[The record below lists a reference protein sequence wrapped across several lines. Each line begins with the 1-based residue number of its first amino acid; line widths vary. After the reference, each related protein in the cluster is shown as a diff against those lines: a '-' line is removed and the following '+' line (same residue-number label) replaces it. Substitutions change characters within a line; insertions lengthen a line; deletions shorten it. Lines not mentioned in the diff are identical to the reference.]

1 MRNNAF
7 LAVGVLLASLIGTSA
22 CTSGGNASTY
32 TVEGVVSDSSVNG
45 KTIYMMR
52 YDDNRRLDSAVV
64 KDNRF
69 TFTGS
74 VDTAS
79 LCRIDVSR
87 SEFANLILE
96 SGDITVDMKNYNQPS
111 GTPLNDEF
119 ARISRSED
127 SLYQVMKDKY
137 AEYEKL
143 YEDQKELSEQWDVFL
158 EEQNK
163 GRLEEGKVLFARHND
178 DAVGYY
184 LLLSS
189 YFSSMSPE
197 EQKALF
203 LSAGPWLQSTRFVQ
217 EKLAKIEN
225 LEKTAEGSPYV
236 DVKGKDV
243 EGKDISLSDFVGKG
257 NYVLVDF
264 WASWCG
270 PCRNFNP
277 TLVKIYKKYHKLG
290 FDIIG
295 VSLDRDK
302 DSWIEGI
309 KEDGL
314 TWTQVSDLKFWQS
327 EVGQLYNVS
336 FIPQNV
342 FVDAEGNIIG
352 RKVAEGDIETLLDE
366 YLK

>member
-270 PCRNFNP
+270 PCKGEIPNIAKLHKAYKDKGLTVVGVFVWDKEDNFAKA
-277 TLVKIYKKYHKLG
+277 VKDEGITWAQI
-290 FDIIG
+290 FDTEG
-295 VSLDRDK
+295 KATDLYG
-302 DSWIEGI
+302 IEGI
-309 KEDGL
+309 PQIMLISPDGKIVKRNL
-314 TWTQVSDLKFWQS
+314 RGEYMIKTVENTLK
-327 EVGQLYNVS
+327 
-336 FIPQNV
+336 
-342 FVDAEGNIIG
+342 
-352 RKVAEGDIETLLDE
+352 K
-366 YLK
+366 

>member
-32 TVEGVVSDSSVNG
+32 TVEGVVSDSSANG

-52 YDDNRRLDSAVV
+52 YDDSRRLDSTVV

-87 SEFANLILE
+87 TAFANLVLE
-96 SGDITVDMKNYNQPS
+96 SGKITVDLENYTQPS
-111 GTPLNDEF
+111 GTPLNDAL
-119 ARISRSED
+119 ARISKSED
-127 SLYQVMKDKY
+127 SLYQVMKEKY
-137 AEYEKL
+137 EEYEAQYKDREEL
-143 YEDQKELSEQWDVFL
+143 TKQWNAYADELQKSQ
-158 EEQNK
+158 
-163 GRLEEGKVLFARHND
+163 LEEGKVLFAQHND

-184 LLLSS
+184 LIFSS
-189 YFSSMSPE
+189 RFASMSPA
-197 EQKALF
+197 EQKELL
-203 LSAGPWLQSTRFVQ
+203 LSAGPWLKSTRFVQ

-243 EGKDISLSDFVGKG
+243 EGKDISLSDFIGKG

-270 PCRNFNP
+270 PCRGEIPNLAKLHKAYKDKGLTVVGIFVWDKEENFAKA
-277 TLVKIYKKYHKLG
+277 VKEEGITWAQI
-290 FDIIG
+290 FDTEG
-295 VSLDRDK
+295 KATDFYG
-302 DSWIEGI
+302 IEGI
-309 KEDGL
+309 PQIILIAPDGKIVKRNL
-314 TWTQVSDLKFWQS
+314 RGEYMIKTVENTLK
-327 EVGQLYNVS
+327 
-336 FIPQNV
+336 
-342 FVDAEGNIIG
+342 
-352 RKVAEGDIETLLDE
+352 K
-366 YLK
+366 

>member
-225 LEKTAEGSPYV
+225 LEKTAEGS
-236 DVKGKDV
+236 
-243 EGKDISLSDFVGKG
+243 
-257 NYVLVDF
+257 
-264 WASWCG
+264 W
-270 PCRNFNP
+270 R
-277 TLVKIYKKYHKLG
+277 
-290 FDIIG
+290 
-295 VSLDRDK
+295 R
-302 DSWIEGI
+302 
-309 KEDGL
+309 
-314 TWTQVSDLKFWQS
+314 
-327 EVGQLYNVS
+327 
-336 FIPQNV
+336 
-342 FVDAEGNIIG
+342 
-352 RKVAEGDIETLLDE
+352 
-366 YLK
+366 

>member
-32 TVEGVVSDSSVNG
+32 TVEGMVSDSSVNG

-96 SGDITVDMKNYNQPS
+96 SGNITVDMKNYNQPS

-127 SLYQVMKDKY
+127 SLYQVMKEKY
-137 AEYEKL
+137 EEYEAQYKDREEL
-143 YEDQKELSEQWDVFL
+143 TKQWNAYADELQKSQ
-158 EEQNK
+158 
-163 GRLEEGKVLFARHND
+163 LEEGKVLFAQHND

-184 LLLSS
+184 LIFSS
-189 YFSSMSPE
+189 RFASMSPA
-197 EQKALF
+197 EQKELL
-203 LSAGPWLQSTRFVQ
+203 LSAGPWLKSTRCVQ
-217 EKLAKIEN
+217 EKLMRLEG
-225 LEKTAEGSPYV
+225 LEKTAEGNPYV
-236 DVKGKDV
+236 DIKGKDV
-243 EGKDISLSDFVGKG
+243 DGKEVSLSDFIGKG

-270 PCRNFNP
+270 PCRGEIPNLAKLHKAYKDKGLTVVGIFVWDKEENFAKA
-277 TLVKIYKKYHKLG
+277 VKEEGITWAQI
-290 FDIIG
+290 FDTEG
-295 VSLDRDK
+295 KATDFYG
-302 DSWIEGI
+302 IEGI
-309 KEDGL
+309 PQIMLISPDGKIVKRNL
-314 TWTQVSDLKFWQS
+314 RGEYMIKTVENTLK
-327 EVGQLYNVS
+327 
-336 FIPQNV
+336 
-342 FVDAEGNIIG
+342 
-352 RKVAEGDIETLLDE
+352 K
-366 YLK
+366 

>member
-96 SGDITVDMKNYNQPS
+96 SGNITVDMKNYNQPS

-197 EQKALF
+197 EQKAIF
-203 LSAGPWLQSTRFVQ
+203 LTSGPWLKSTQFVQ
-217 EKLAKIEN
+217 EKLTTIEN
-225 LEKTAEGSPYV
+225 MEKTAEGKPYT
-236 DVKGKDV
+236 DIKGKDV
-243 EGKDISLSDFVGKG
+243 EGNAVALSDFVGKG

-270 PCRNFNP
+270 PCKGEIPNLAKLHNAYKDKGLTVVGVFVWDKEENFAKA
-277 TLVKIYKKYHKLG
+277 VKDEGITWAQI
-290 FDIIG
+290 FDTEEQATQLYG
-295 VSLDRDK
+295 
-302 DSWIEGI
+302 IEGI
-309 KEDGL
+309 PQIMLISPDGKIVKRNL
-314 TWTQVSDLKFWQS
+314 RGEYMIKTVENTLK
-327 EVGQLYNVS
+327 
-336 FIPQNV
+336 
-342 FVDAEGNIIG
+342 
-352 RKVAEGDIETLLDE
+352 K
-366 YLK
+366 